1 LARANQAYRARLH
14 VVGYGTNIP
23 SQPLA
28 GFSGNARFCDLAES
42 RDIRII
48 DCQHGGQTENLRR
61 SRLRSPQVVCD
72 KGFDAGLKM
81 PFPATRGFFCGL
93 LRPGGH
99 FLGFFDHA

>member
-1 LARANQAYRARLH
+1 MSTDYPLPPI
-14 VVGYGTNIP
+14 VGQT
-23 SQPLA
+23 
-28 GFSGNARFCDLAES
+28 DLAVNNNE
-42 RDIRII
+42 
-48 DCQHGGQTENLRR
+48 GEL

>member
-1 LARANQAYRARLH
+1 MLTKGMLSPWRPMMSRPHKVYYR
-14 VVGYGTNIP
+14 
-23 SQPLA
+23 
-28 GFSGNARFCDLAES
+28 RFPQNCNRWWEIL
-42 RDIRII
+42 
-48 DCQHGGQTENLRR
+48 

>member
-1 LARANQAYRARLH
+1 M
-14 VVGYGTNIP
+14 
-23 SQPLA
+23 
-28 GFSGNARFCDLAES
+28 E
-42 RDIRII
+42 
-48 DCQHGGQTENLRR
+48 